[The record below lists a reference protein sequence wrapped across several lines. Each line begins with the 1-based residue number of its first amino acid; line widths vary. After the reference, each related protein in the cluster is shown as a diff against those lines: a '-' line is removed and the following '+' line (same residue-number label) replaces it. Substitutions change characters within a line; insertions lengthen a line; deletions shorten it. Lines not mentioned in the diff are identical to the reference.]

1 MAITQTPLSVWQ
13 NAFEYD
19 PSLIDS
25 EAVKKFFNRRNLE
38 FCVGDPIL
46 ENFRY
51 RMEKD
56 DTQLLFAVKDNSNR
70 LTGVLSATI
79 NSKGV
84 YTGKAANGLTFLHTK
99 TTNGFSGFVKFNS
112 SSKVVCLSVKL
123 ESALI
128 IASVFKSVSTRALL
142 TSENLGRYY
151 PEQGVKC
158 VLVFPENEIETEI
171 ALNLKEKLESGSQIS
186 FPTVI
191 LPLPKG
197 FKNWLS
203 VYLGSAGSS
212 AFPTIQILN

>member
-1 MAITQTPLSVWQ
+1 
-13 NAFEYD
+13 
-19 PSLIDS
+19 
-25 EAVKKFFNRRNLE
+25 
-38 FCVGDPIL
+38 
-46 ENFRY
+46 
-51 RMEKD
+51 MEKD

-84 YTGKAANGLTFLHTK
+84 YTGKAANGWTFLHTK
-99 TTNGFSGFVKFNS
+99 TT
-112 SSKVVCLSVKL
+112 
-123 ESALI
+123 
-128 IASVFKSVSTRALL
+128 SVFKFVSTRALL

>member
-84 YTGKAANGLTFLHTK
+84 YTGKAANGWTFLHTK
-99 TTNGFSGFVKFNS
+99 TANGFSGFVKFNS
-112 SSKVVCLSVKL
+112 SSKVVCLSVRL
-123 ESALI
+123 
-128 IASVFKSVSTRALL
+128 
-142 TSENLGRYY
+142 
-151 PEQGVKC
+151 
-158 VLVFPENEIETEI
+158 
-171 ALNLKEKLESGSQIS
+171 
-186 FPTVI
+186 
-191 LPLPKG
+191 
-197 FKNWLS
+197 
-203 VYLGSAGSS
+203 
-212 AFPTIQILN
+212 

>member
-1 MAITQTPLSVWQ
+1 
-13 NAFEYD
+13 
-19 PSLIDS
+19 
-25 EAVKKFFNRRNLE
+25 
-38 FCVGDPIL
+38 
-46 ENFRY
+46 
-51 RMEKD
+51 MEKD

-84 YTGKAANGLTFLHTK
+84 YTGKAANGWTFLHTK

>member
-1 MAITQTPLSVWQ
+1 MCRGSDIGKLQVSDGKGRHTTS
-13 NAFEYD
+13 
-19 PSLIDS
+19 
-25 EAVKKFFNRRNLE
+25 
-38 FCVGDPIL
+38 
-46 ENFRY
+46 FRCK
-51 RMEKD
+51 RQFQSTDRGAECD
-56 DTQLLFAVKDNSNR
+56 HQL
-70 LTGVLSATI
+70 
-79 NSKGV
+79 KGV
-84 YTGKAANGLTFLHTK
+84 YTGKAANGWTFLHTK